1 MSDIRLGGEFDR
13 KLLVGSFINKIFHL
27 VPDPFGTDGSSLFQM
42 VPDGFPKG
50 IPSGQ
55 MVSDGF
61 GECQCFDFQRFI
73 PIRSDP

>member
-1 MSDIRLGGEFDR
+1 
-13 KLLVGSFINKIFHL
+13 
-27 VPDPFGTDGSSLFQM
+27 M

-61 GECQCFDFQRFI
+61 PKGIPFQGNPTDRDRWVQEISTSTSIKWRRGEVEKWR
-73 PIRSDP
+73 RG